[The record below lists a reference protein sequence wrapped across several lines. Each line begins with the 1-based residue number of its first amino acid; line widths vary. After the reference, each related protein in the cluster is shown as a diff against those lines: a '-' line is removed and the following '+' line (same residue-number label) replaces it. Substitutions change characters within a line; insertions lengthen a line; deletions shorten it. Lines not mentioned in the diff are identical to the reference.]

1 LDKGEIFVELEGE
14 VTGNCCAWTFGTNRV
29 GTTCMLEIMAI
40 IAKLIKVIMIDR
52 FVNLVI
58 DEQQLSLDLF
68 ISTFYSIG

>member
-14 VTGNCCAWTFGTNRV
+14 VTGNCCAWAFGENRV